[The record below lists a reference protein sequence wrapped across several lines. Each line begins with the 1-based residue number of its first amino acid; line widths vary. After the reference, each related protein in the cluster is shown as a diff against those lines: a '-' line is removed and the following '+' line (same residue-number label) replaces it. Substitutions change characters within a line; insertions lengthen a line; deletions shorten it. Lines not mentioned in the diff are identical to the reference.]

1 MLAAKAGTALKERPS
16 FQSRAERMSRLSCRP
31 PRLTLHEAF
40 FPPDAAR
47 PNWAGRSGRGF
58 AAGHFRRPATRSRG
72 DFFLFNPDIEG
83 ARRTGRAF
91 VHIRARAWRRR
102 RKDGTAR
109 VE

>member
-1 MLAAKAGTALKERPS
+1 
-16 FQSRAERMSRLSCRP
+16 
-31 PRLTLHEAF
+31 LTLHEAF
-40 FPPDAAR
+40 FPTDAAR
-47 PNWAGRSGRGF
+47 PNRAGHCGRGIV
-58 AAGHFRRPATRSRG
+58 AGLFRRPAARSRG

>member
-1 MLAAKAGTALKERPS
+1 
-16 FQSRAERMSRLSCRP
+16 
-31 PRLTLHEAF
+31 LTLHEAF
-40 FPPDAAR
+40 FSPDAAL
-47 PNWAGRSGRGF
+47 PNGIGHCGRGIS
-58 AAGHFRRPATRSRG
+58 AGLSRRPAARSRG

>member
-1 MLAAKAGTALKERPS
+1 L
-16 FQSRAERMSRLSCRP
+16 
-31 PRLTLHEAF
+31 
-40 FPPDAAR
+40 
-47 PNWAGRSGRGF
+47 
-58 AAGHFRRPATRSRG
+58 AGHLGRPAARSRG
-72 DFFLFNPDIEG
+72 DFFLFNPDIED

>member
-1 MLAAKAGTALKERPS
+1 
-16 FQSRAERMSRLSCRP
+16 
-31 PRLTLHEAF
+31 LTLHEVF
-40 FPPDAAR
+40 LPFDAAPLDR
-47 PNWAGRSGRGF
+47 VGHCGRGI
-58 AAGHFRRPATRSRG
+58 AAGHPPRPALRSRG

-83 ARRTGRAF
+83 ARRAGRAF